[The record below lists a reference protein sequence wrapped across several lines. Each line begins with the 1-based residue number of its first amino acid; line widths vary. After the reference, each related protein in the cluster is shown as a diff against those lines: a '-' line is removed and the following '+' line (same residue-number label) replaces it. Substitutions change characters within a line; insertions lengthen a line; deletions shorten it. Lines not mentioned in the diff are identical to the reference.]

1 MTSADGPRGPWWPR
15 ACLQPCYCHSLPHA
29 RRSGQLLIEPVL
41 WRWRWQGPK
50 CLVSAPSPETALPAC
65 LSAQAAPWPD
75 SPLPPPPGAPGPPF
89 LPEVPLVWSAPPG
102 FTGSGQA
109 PPPLGRLFG
118 SLSGGHRCPGARPSV
133 LLPSCCGLLSPAV
146 ALAGRE
152 PGSQVG
158 PVTPAALGVSKSV
171 GPFRSRFCLQGSAPP
186 GRAGGRG
193 RRQLQHCPPGVW
205 MGLWAQRSAVGIKQ
219 GGICP
224 AGPGWEAGTLEAR
237 L

>member
-1 MTSADGPRGPWWPR
+1 MAGPQVSGVRSPTRNGS
-15 ACLQPCYCHSLPHA
+15 PCSPLSPGRTAPSLLLLGLLACHS
-29 RRSGQLLIEPVL
+29 
-41 WRWRWQGPK
+41 
-50 CLVSAPSPETALPAC
+50 CLRC
-65 LSAQAAPWPD
+65 
-75 SPLPPPPGAPGPPF
+75 
-89 LPEVPLVWSAPPG
+89 PLVWSAPPG

-133 LLPSCCGLLSPAV
+133 LLPSRCGFLSPAV
-146 ALAGRE
+146 ALAGRN

-158 PVTPAALGVSKSV
+158 PVTPAALGVSKPM
-171 GPFRSRFCLQGSAPP
+171 GPFLSRFCLQGSAPI
-186 GRAGGRG
+186 GRAGRRR
-193 RRQLQHCPPGVW
+193 RRQRQHCPPGVW
-205 MGLWAQRSAVGIKQ
+205 LGLWAQRSALGVKQ